1 MSNQVIKI
9 INNLSVNILCFSLI
23 FAGMLTAFFVCGRYE
38 RTLWYNNFN
47 VVGMKEH
54 YSIPISSLKYLD
66 DFHML

>member
-38 RTLWYNNFN
+38 RTLQYTNFIFKIL
-47 VVGMKEH
+47 G
-54 YSIPISSLKYLD
+54 
-66 DFHML
+66 